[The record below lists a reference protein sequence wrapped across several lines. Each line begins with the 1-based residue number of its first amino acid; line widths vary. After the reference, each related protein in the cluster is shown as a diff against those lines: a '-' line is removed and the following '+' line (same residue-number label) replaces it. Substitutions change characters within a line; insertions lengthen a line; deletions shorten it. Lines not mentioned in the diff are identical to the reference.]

1 MVQLQRE
8 QADIERKKAEAS
20 SFSQP
25 GKNTTAV
32 KEIMA
37 QKKCTFKE
45 GLEWY
50 NVHVEEL
57 KATEIKA

>member
-1 MVQLQRE
+1 M
-8 QADIERKKAEAS
+8 
-20 SFSQP
+20 
-25 GKNTTAV
+25 TAV

-57 KATEIKA
+57 KATEIKG

>member
-8 QADIERKKAEAS
+8 QADIERKKEEAS
-20 SFSQP
+20 HP
-25 GKNTTAV
+25 GKNITAV

-57 KATEIKA
+57 KATEIKG

>member
-1 MVQLQRE
+1 
-8 QADIERKKAEAS
+8 
-20 SFSQP
+20 
-25 GKNTTAV
+25 V

-57 KATEIKA
+57 KATEIKGQIGHRPAVAPNSFKGISGQSSQ